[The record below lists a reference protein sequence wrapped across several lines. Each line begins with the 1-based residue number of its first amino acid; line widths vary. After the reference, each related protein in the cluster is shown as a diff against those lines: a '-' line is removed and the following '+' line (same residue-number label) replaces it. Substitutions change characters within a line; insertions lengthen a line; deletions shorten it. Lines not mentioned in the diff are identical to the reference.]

1 MEKVPCVFCGL
12 PVRVSSRSSDQP
24 VYCCSGCALAAQ
36 IPTGDDGLPIS
47 GQLIAAL
54 AIGFG
59 YFNQFLFWSLAFAL
73 RGEGRDVLA
82 SRFDLAT
89 LVVGAV
95 VLVATAGV
103 FLAARVHRWTDW
115 FLLGVVVVFA
125 VASALVGLRQ
135 GLTSAVIG
143 TLATNTLMMTILV
156 RGWVKRFLR
165 K

>member
-1 MEKVPCVFCGL
+1 MEKVPCTFCGL
-12 PVRVSSRSSDQP
+12 PVRVSSKVPDQP

-36 IPTGDDGLPIS
+36 IPMGENGLPIS

-59 YFNQFLFWSLAFAL
+59 YFNQFLFWSLALAL

-82 SRFDLAT
+82 GRFDLVT
-89 LVVGAV
+89 LVVGIV
-95 VLVATAGV
+95 VLIGTAAV
-103 FLAARVHRWTDW
+103 FLAAKVHRWTDW
-115 FLLGVVVVFA
+115 ALFA
-125 VASALVGLRQ
+125 IVAILTLATGWVGLQQ
-135 GLTSAVIG
+135 GLTSAVVGI
-143 TLATNTLMMTILV
+143 LATNTLMMITLF